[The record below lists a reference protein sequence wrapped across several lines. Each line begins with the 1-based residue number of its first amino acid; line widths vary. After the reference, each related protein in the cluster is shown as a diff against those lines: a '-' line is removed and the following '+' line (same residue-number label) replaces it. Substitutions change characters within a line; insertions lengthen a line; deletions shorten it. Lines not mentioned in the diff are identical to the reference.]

1 MHSRRRIWVPH
12 TPGLRVGPSTFPR
25 SFRMHHFDNS
35 PLPLTP
41 HRHFER
47 SRPADF
53 FFRIR
58 SCECVGFLRA
68 MKSLFSF
75 LSPAK
80 GASRL
85 LPEVT
90 CEIKSNP
97 ECAYSNGGNG
107 GWALQCVL
115 AIKSIKRNSSFR
127 HQCKTPSL
135 GKEGRRVANSPHSH
149 GQQCRRFLPIHAEG
163 QPEKQRLSAS
173 RGRYGRACTGSSHT
187 EAHALDPG

>member
-25 SFRMHHFDNS
+25 SFPMHHFDNS
-35 PLPLTP
+35 PLPLN
-41 HRHFER
+41 
-47 SRPADF
+47 
-53 FFRIR
+53 
-58 SCECVGFLRA
+58 
-68 MKSLFSF
+68 
-75 LSPAK
+75 

-135 GKEGRRVANSPHSH
+135 GKE
-149 GQQCRRFLPIHAEG
+149 
-163 QPEKQRLSAS
+163 
-173 RGRYGRACTGSSHT
+173 
-187 EAHALDPG
+187 